1 MCTCGAPGAATGAV
15 LPNGPAA
22 VAIRPRAGVYDC
34 DAINGMGRIESAVSM
49 TTSASPLTGLTVLD
63 FSHALAGPY
72 CSMLMAAYGARVIK
86 IESPDG
92 DIGRT
97 WGPPFHGEDAS
108 YFVGLNSGKES
119 VAIDLKTDEGLA
131 ACRQLAARADIVLE
145 NFRPGTMN
153 RLGLDYASLSAVN
166 PRLIYVSISGYGQTG
181 PRRMEPAMDLI
192 IQSASG
198 LMSITGTLAGE
209 TVKTGHSIAD
219 ITAGMFSLIGALM
232 ALEARHRTGRG
243 QFVDVSMM
251 DTVMSTMLPSFARY
265 LASDVIPGPRGTLF
279 DGIVPYRN
287 YVCSDREITIAVA
300 SDKLWRSFCVA
311 MGRPDLMNHPDYR
324 SNPLRVKNRDVLE
337 PILEALFL
345 SKPAALWVGVL
356 SSHGIPCTVVRN
368 LQEVVDDEQTAA
380 RNMTPVVEH
389 AVAGPIRVLGVP
401 VQLSDTPGRITRAA
415 PLLGA
420 DTETVMRELKAPAR
434 G

>member
-1 MCTCGAPGAATGAV
+1 
-15 LPNGPAA
+15 
-22 VAIRPRAGVYDC
+22 
-34 DAINGMGRIESAVSM
+34 MGRIESVVFM

-119 VAIDLKTDEGLA
+119 VAVDLKTEEGLA

-153 RLGLDYASLSAVN
+153 RLGLDYASLQAVN

-181 PRRMEPAMDLI
+181 PRRLEPAMDLI

-219 ITAGMFSLIGALM
+219 ITAGLFSLIGALM

-300 SDKLWRSFCVA
+300 SDKLWKGFCVA
-311 MGRPDLMNHPDYR
+311 MGRTDLMDHPDYS

-337 PILEALFL
+337 PILEALFR
-345 SKPAALWVGVL
+345 SKPAAHWVEVL

-368 LQEVVDDEQTAA
+368 LKEVVDDEQTAA

-401 VQLSDTPGRITRAA
+401 VQLSETPGRITRAA

-420 DTETVMRELKAPAR
+420 DTETVMRELKPRREA

>member
-1 MCTCGAPGAATGAV
+1 
-15 LPNGPAA
+15 
-22 VAIRPRAGVYDC
+22 
-34 DAINGMGRIESAVSM
+34 M
-49 TTSASPLTGLTVLD
+49 TMSDSPLTGLTVLD

-86 IESPDG
+86 IEGPEG

-97 WGPPFHGEDAS
+97 WGPPFHGTDAS
-108 YFVGLNSGKES
+108 YFVGLNNGKES
-119 VAIDLKTDEGLA
+119 VVLDLKTDEGLA
-131 ACRQLAARADIVLE
+131 ACRQLATQADIVLE

-153 RLGLDYASLSAVN
+153 RLGLDYASLSAAN

-219 ITAGMFSLIGALM
+219 ITAGMFALIGALM

-265 LASDVIPGPRGTLF
+265 LASEVIPGPRGTLF

-287 YVCSDREITIAVA
+287 YICADREITIAVA
-300 SDKLWRSFCVA
+300 SDKLWKSFCEA
-311 MGRPDLMNHPDYR
+311 LGRPDLQDHPDYK

-337 PILEALFL
+337 PILEALFR
-345 SKPAALWVGVL
+345 SKPAAHWVQVL
-356 SSHGIPCTVVRN
+356 SQHGIPCTVVRN
-368 LQEVVDDEQTAA
+368 LKEVIDDPQTTA

-401 VQLSDTPGRITRAA
+401 VQLSETPGRLARAA

-420 DTETVMRELKAPAR
+420 DTRAVMQELKRAPR
-434 G
+434 V

>member
-1 MCTCGAPGAATGAV
+1 MSAP
-15 LPNGPAA
+15 
-22 VAIRPRAGVYDC
+22 
-34 DAINGMGRIESAVSM
+34 
-49 TTSASPLTGLTVLD
+49 PLDGITVLD

-72 CSMLMAAYGARVIK
+72 CTMLMAAYGAKVIK
-86 IESPDG
+86 VEGPEG

-97 WGPPFHGEDAS
+97 WGPPFHGADAS
-108 YFVGLNSGKES
+108 YFVGLNSGKQS
-119 VAIDLKTDEGLA
+119 LAIDLKTAQGLSACRELA
-131 ACRQLAARADIVLE
+131 ASADILVE

-153 RLGLDYASLSAVN
+153 RLGLDYATLSAAN

-198 LMSITGTLAGE
+198 LMSITGTAAGE

-265 LASDVIPGPRGTLF
+265 LASGSIPRPMGTLF

-287 YVCSDREITIAVA
+287 FVCADREITVAVA
-300 SDKLWRSFCVA
+300 SDKLWKSFCEA
-311 MGRPDLMNHPDYR
+311 IGRKDLTDHPEYN
-324 SNPLRVKNRDVLE
+324 SNPLRVKNRATLE
-337 PILEALFL
+337 PMLEAMFR
-345 SKPAALWVGVL
+345 SRPAEHWVQVLAAQGV
-356 SSHGIPCTVVRN
+356 PATVVRN
-368 LQEVVDDEQTAA
+368 LKEVIDDEQTTA
-380 RNMTPVVEH
+380 RNMTPTVEH
-389 AVAGPIRVLGVP
+389 AIAGQIRVLGVP
-401 VQLSDTPGRITRAA
+401 VQLSETPGRIGKAA

-420 DTETVMRELKAPAR
+420 DTAVILK
-434 G
+434 GLKTGSDSI

>member
-1 MCTCGAPGAATGAV
+1 
-15 LPNGPAA
+15 
-22 VAIRPRAGVYDC
+22 
-34 DAINGMGRIESAVSM
+34 M
-49 TTSASPLTGLTVLD
+49 TQLESPLTGLTVLD

-86 IESPDG
+86 IEGPDG

-119 VAIDLKTDEGLA
+119 VAIDLKTADGLA
-131 ACRQLAARADIVLE
+131 ACRQLAATADIVLE

-153 RLGLDYASLSAVN
+153 RLGLDYASLSATN
-166 PRLIYVSISGYGQTG
+166 ARLIYVSISGYGQTG

-198 LMSITGTLAGE
+198 LMSITGTTTGE

-219 ITAGMFSLIGALM
+219 ITAGLFSLIGALL
-232 ALEARHRTGRG
+232 AIEARHRTGRG

-265 LASDVIPGPRGTLF
+265 LASEVIPKPMGTLF

-287 YVCSDREITIAVA
+287 YECADREITIAVA
-300 SDKLWRSFCVA
+300 SDKLWKSFCEA
-311 MGRPDLMNHPDYR
+311 MGREDLINHPDYK

-337 PILEALFL
+337 PVLEAMFR
-345 SKPAALWVGVL
+345 SHTAEHWVEVL
-356 SSHGIPCTVVRN
+356 SRHGIPCTVVRN
-368 LQEVVDDEQTAA
+368 LKEVIEDPQTAA
-380 RNMTPVVEH
+380 RNMTPTVQH
-389 AVAGPIRVLGVP
+389 AVAGSIRVLGVP
-401 VQLSDTPGRITRAA
+401 VQLSETPGCLTNAA

-420 DTETVMRELKAPAR
+420 DTEKVLKELKRAR
-434 G
+434 SD

>member
-1 MCTCGAPGAATGAV
+1 MISSAPP
-15 LPNGPAA
+15 L
-22 VAIRPRAGVYDC
+22 AG
-34 DAINGMGRIESAVSM
+34 II
-49 TTSASPLTGLTVLD
+49 VLD

-72 CSMLMAAYGARVIK
+72 CTMLMAAYGAKVIK
-86 IESPDG
+86 VESPDG

-97 WGPPFHGEDAS
+97 WGPPFHGADAS
-108 YFVGLNSGKES
+108 YFVGLNSGKQS
-119 VAIDLKTDEGLA
+119 IAIDVKTPEGLEQ
-131 ACRQLAARADIVLE
+131 CRKLAAQSDILIE

-181 PRRMEPAMDLI
+181 PRRLEPAMDLI

-198 LMSITGTLAGE
+198 LMSITGTLGGE

-219 ITAGMFSLIGALM
+219 ITAGLFSLIGALL
-232 ALEARHRTGRG
+232 AVEARHRTGRG

-251 DTVMSTMLPSFARY
+251 DTVMSTMLPSFSRY
-265 LASDVIPGPRGTLF
+265 LASNVIPGPMGTLF

-287 YVCSDREITIAVA
+287 YVCADREITIAVA
-300 SDKLWRSFCVA
+300 SDKLWKSFCEA
-311 MGRPDLMNHPDYR
+311 IGRTEWINHPDYK

-337 PILEALFL
+337 PLIEAMFRSRPATHWVALL
-345 SKPAALWVGVL
+345 SK
-356 SSHGIPCTVVRN
+356 HGIPATVVRN
-368 LQEVVDDEQTAA
+368 LKEVVDDEQTAA
-380 RNMTPVVEH
+380 RNMTPTVQH
-389 AVAGPIRVLGVP
+389 PVAGAIRVLGVP
-401 VQLSDTPGRITRAA
+401 VQLSETPGKISSAA

-420 DTETVMRELKAPAR
+420 DTEAVLKAML

>member
-1 MCTCGAPGAATGAV
+1 
-15 LPNGPAA
+15 
-22 VAIRPRAGVYDC
+22 
-34 DAINGMGRIESAVSM
+34 M

-300 SDKLWRSFCVA
+300 SDKLWKSFCVA
-311 MGRPDLMNHPDYR
+311 MGRPDLMNHPDYS

-345 SKPAALWVGVL
+345 SKPAAHWVEVL

-368 LQEVVDDEQTAA
+368 LKEVVDDEQTAA

-401 VQLSDTPGRITRAA
+401 VQLSETPGRITRAA

-420 DTETVMRELKAPAR
+420 DTETVMRELKASAR

>member
-1 MCTCGAPGAATGAV
+1 
-15 LPNGPAA
+15 
-22 VAIRPRAGVYDC
+22 
-34 DAINGMGRIESAVSM
+34 
-49 TTSASPLTGLTVLD
+49 
-63 FSHALAGPY
+63 
-72 CSMLMAAYGARVIK
+72 
-86 IESPDG
+86 
-92 DIGRT
+92 
-97 WGPPFHGEDAS
+97 
-108 YFVGLNSGKES
+108 
-119 VAIDLKTDEGLA
+119 
-131 ACRQLAARADIVLE
+131 
-145 NFRPGTMN
+145 
-153 RLGLDYASLSAVN
+153 
-166 PRLIYVSISGYGQTG
+166 
-181 PRRMEPAMDLI
+181 MEPAMDLI

-251 DTVMSTMLPSFARY
+251 DTVMSTMLPSFSRY
-265 LASDVIPGPRGTLF
+265 LASNVIPGPRGTLF

-300 SDKLWRSFCVA
+300 SDKLWKSFCEA
-311 MGRPDLMNHPDYR
+311 MERPDLMSHPDYS

-337 PILEALFL
+337 PILETLFR
-345 SKPAALWVGVL
+345 SKPAAQWVQVL

-368 LQEVVDDEQTAA
+368 LKEVVDDEQTTA

-389 AVAGPIRVLGVP
+389 AVAGAIRVLGVP
-401 VQLSDTPGRITRAA
+401 VQLSETPGRITRAA

-420 DTETVMRELKAPAR
+420 DTEAVLRELNVPGR